1 LLALAFVENVSYIVA
16 FHRLSIPLGAVLG
29 ILILK
34 EKFYPLK
41 LLGVLIMLVGLLGVA
56 LG

>member
-1 LLALAFVENVSYIVA
+1 VA
-16 FHRLSIPLGAVLG
+16 FHRLSIPLGAALG

-34 EKFYPLK
+34 EKFYTLK